1 LDALIDLRLETVTS
15 MIAMKNKKK
24 VDAWSSYWSEGN
36 TTSLP
41 NLFAANYDGDV
52 SRFWNEA
59 FTALTENSR
68 VLDICTGNGA
78 IAILAS
84 DHVNRRDI
92 SCDIHAIDVAK
103 IQASELQNGDTSTNA
118 IKFRSGVAVEETPFP
133 DNYFDLIV
141 GQFALEYCD
150 VAAGIKELSR
160 ITREDGR
167 VVLMMH
173 HVHSATVGS
182 TREFIGIAD
191 IFLHDPTI
199 FFRLRKYAEQYS
211 GKKYVDTPKSIQK
224 RRHLVSSIDN
234 ADSLSRQFPN
244 NRFLRVTL
252 DNIKQLA
259 ERVQN
264 DSSLELAEIREFEKI
279 VKYHLVRMQ
288 DQRDA
293 ALDNE
298 KMAEVEALF
307 RHYGFP
313 SVHHELYYLDSVLF
327 SWTLVARRE
336 NRKQS

>member
-1 LDALIDLRLETVTS
+1 
-15 MIAMKNKKK
+15 MKNKKK
-24 VDAWSSYWSEGN
+24 VAAWSSYWSEGN

-41 NLFAANYDGDV
+41 NLFAVNYDGDV
-52 SRFWNEA
+52 SRFWNDA
-59 FTALTENSR
+59 FTVLADNSR

-78 IAILAS
+78 IAILAR
-84 DHVNRRDI
+84 DHVNRRNI
-92 SCDIHAIDVAK
+92 SCEVHAIDVANV
-103 IQASELQNGDTSTNA
+103 QAAELQNNDTSGNTV
-118 IKFRSGVAVEETPFP
+118 KFQSGVAVEDTHFP

-150 VAAGIKELSR
+150 IGGGIKELSR
-160 ITREDGR
+160 IARGAGG

-173 HVHSATVGS
+173 HANSATVGS
-182 TREFIGIAD
+182 TGNFIDIAD
-191 IFLHDPTI
+191 LFLREPSI

-211 GKKYVDTPKSIQK
+211 RKKYVDTPKSIKKKQQ
-224 RRHLVSSIDN
+224 LIASISN
-234 ADSLSRQFPN
+234 ADSLSRQIPN

-279 VKYHLVRMQ
+279 VKYHLIRVQ

-298 KMAEVEALF
+298 KITEVAGLF
-307 RHYGFP
+307 RNHGFP
-313 SVHHELYYLDSVLF
+313 SVHYEPYYLDEVLF
-327 SWTLVARRE
+327 SWTLMARRD
-336 NRKQS
+336 NRE